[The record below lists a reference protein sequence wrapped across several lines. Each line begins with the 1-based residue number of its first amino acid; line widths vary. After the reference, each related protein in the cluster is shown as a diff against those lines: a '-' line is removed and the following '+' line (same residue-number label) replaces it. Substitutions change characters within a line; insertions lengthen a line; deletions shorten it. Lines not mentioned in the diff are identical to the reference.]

1 MTTRRADTHA
11 PPAIAPEE
19 LHRYHEAPARGVRAK
34 QYAYEIGS
42 YHYNWH
48 PEIELSLVLTGEIE
62 VCAEGSLTV
71 VGPGDV
77 YCINANEGHATL
89 ARQPRSVVL
98 LLHLDPAHLA
108 GLAGGEEIPRFAC
121 RTTPATRES
130 GCFVRLRELLA
141 TMALTHDPSPA
152 GIAAWESLLLE
163 VVSILFG
170 SVSAPGAARGVP
182 GEVAAQ
188 DKAVARAVA
197 YVDKNFRERITLEHL
212 GRAARYH
219 PTYLSQLFSQ
229 QLGMTA
235 SEYISRVRLREATR
249 DLHDP
254 TARVADVAIANGFPD
269 VKAFNVAFRRTF
281 GRTPSEYRR
290 CVTDAATAGDE
301 GFRERFVRRA
311 DPFVRAALESF
322 AGLADAPLTGPDLQL
337 QCQLAEVSALAQ
349 EISARLGHLASQ

>member
-1 MTTRRADTHA
+1 MSVTEPNKRPGVCYAFAPNGVELPVIDVGNPAFHVDPAALAAATRPGAMKKPSRIQTMLMK
-11 PPAIAPEE
+11 PM
-19 LHRYHEAPARGVRAK
+19 LR
-34 QYAYEIGS
+34 
-42 YHYNWH
+42 
-48 PEIELSLVLTGEIE
+48 
-62 VCAEGSLTV
+62 GSL
-71 VGPGDV
+71 
-77 YCINANEGHATL
+77 L
-89 ARQPRSVVL
+89 AR
-98 LLHLDPAHLA
+98 A
-108 GLAGGEEIPRFAC
+108 I
-121 RTTPATRES
+121 S
-130 GCFVRLRELLA
+130 GA
-141 TMALTHDPSPA
+141 
-152 GIAAWESLLLE
+152 
-163 VVSILFG
+163 
-170 SVSAPGAARGVP
+170 GAARGAP
-182 GEVAAQ
+182 GEVSAQ
-188 DKAVARAVA
+188 DKAVARAVG

-235 SEYISRVRLREATR
+235 SEYITRVRLREATR

-301 GFRERFVRRA
+301 GFRERFVRRS

-322 AGLADAPLTGPDLQL
+322 AGMADAPLTGPDLAL